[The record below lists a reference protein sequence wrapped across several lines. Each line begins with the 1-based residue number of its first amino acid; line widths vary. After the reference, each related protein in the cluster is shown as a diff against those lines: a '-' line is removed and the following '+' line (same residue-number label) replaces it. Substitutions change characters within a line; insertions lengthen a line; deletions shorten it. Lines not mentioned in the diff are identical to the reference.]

1 MTGASV
7 EFGAADLTSC
17 DREPIHAPGAIQPHG
32 VMLVID
38 RRDLAIRQFAGDTQF
53 LLGVEPRRMV
63 QLTLFSLFKDLDLLP
78 ILERL
83 RVPATRVAANIVLG
97 LNTRTGALPLD
108 ATIHANGDVAIIE
121 LEPTRRATLAHGDA
135 LAQVKNMLG
144 ALQRASDVE
153 AFCQIAAAEVRA
165 VTGFDRATVYRF
177 LPDGS
182 GKVVAED
189 KAEGVESFLGLHY
202 PASDIPSQA
211 RALYKRNWLRMIPN
225 ADYTPAPLE
234 PAIPTNSA
242 LDMSDCALRSVSPV
256 HLEYLRN
263 MGVTASMSIS
273 IVIDDELWG
282 LIACHGYTQH
292 YVAADLRIACELF
305 GRIFSLQLEAKL
317 EADAAERRTAARR
330 VQQGLVARLAQTKDI
345 VVADL
350 VQGSVNLRDLVP
362 ADGVAVWMNDAMQT
376 AGAVPPADFIKD
388 LAIWLKDL
396 DQPMLAT
403 SELGALYPEAAR
415 HVDLASGLLALSI
428 SRRSGDYVF
437 WFRSEAVR
445 HVTWAGDPVKTLTAD
460 APGERLSPRKSF
472 EAWKEEKRGQSQPWE
487 PVEIEAAQAF
497 RVWLLETILHQLEL
511 ANKQREVTVAHQAML
526 MSELDHRVKNV
537 LANIQALVQQTK
549 IGANS
554 VEGFALSLETRIRAL
569 AHAHNLMAET
579 HWRGARLSELIEG
592 ELAPYQ
598 GEHNVTLCG
607 EDVTLTAQAA
617 SPVTLVIHELA
628 TNAAK
633 YGALS
638 VSEGKLDIDWR
649 REAASAAL
657 VLTWTERNGPRV
669 SPPTR
674 VGFGS
679 VLIKRSLK
687 HEVKGSAT
695 LSFEPDGVVC
705 VLTLPEPCLVA
716 NGIEANN
723 V

>member
-7 EFGAADLTSC
+7 ECGAADLTSC

-63 QLTLFSLFKDLDLLP
+63 QLTLFSLFKDRDLLP

-144 ALQRASDVE
+144 ALLRAGDVE

-165 VTGFDRATVYRF
+165 AAGFDRAMVYRF

-211 RALYKRNWLRMIPN
+211 RALYKRNWLRLIPN

-234 PAIPTNSA
+234 PAISMSA
-242 LDMSDCALRSVSPV
+242 PLDMSDCALRSVSPV

-273 IVIDDELWG
+273 IVIGDELWG
-282 LIACHGYTQH
+282 LIACHSYTQH
-292 YVAADLRIACELF
+292 YVSADLRIACELF
-305 GRIFSLQLEAKL
+305 GQIFSLQLESKL
-317 EADAAERRTAARR
+317 EADAAENRTAARR
-330 VQQGLVARLAQTKDI
+330 VQQGLVARLAQTRDI
-345 VVADL
+345 VADL
-350 VQGSVNLRDLVP
+350 VSGSVNLRDLVP
-362 ADGVAVWMNDAMQT
+362 ADGVAVWMNDAIQS

-388 LAIWLKDL
+388 LALWLKGL
-396 DQPMLAT
+396 DQPVLAT
-403 SELGALYPEAAR
+403 SELGALYPAAAR

-437 WFRSEAVR
+437 WFRSEEVR
-445 HVTWAGDPVKTLTAD
+445 RVTWAGEPVKSLTAD
-460 APGERLSPRKSF
+460 ATGARLSPRKSF

-487 PVEIEAAQAF
+487 PVEIEAVQAF

-511 ANKQREVTVAHQAML
+511 ANKEREATVAHQAIL

-554 VEGFALSLETRIRAL
+554 VEGFALSLESRIRAL
-569 AHAHNLMAET
+569 AHAHNLMAAT
-579 HWRGARLSELIEG
+579 HWQGARLSELIEG

-598 GEHNVTLCG
+598 GEHNVILRG

-649 REAASAAL
+649 REAASGAL

-687 HEVKGSAT
+687 HEVTGSAT

-705 VLTLPEPCLVA
+705 VLTLPAPCLA
-716 NGIEANN
+716 AKGIEADH